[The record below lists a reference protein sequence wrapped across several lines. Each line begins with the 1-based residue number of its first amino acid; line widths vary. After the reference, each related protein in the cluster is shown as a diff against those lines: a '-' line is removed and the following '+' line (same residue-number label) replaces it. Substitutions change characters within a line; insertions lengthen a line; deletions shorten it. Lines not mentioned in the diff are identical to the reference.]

1 MIYNYDITGIY
12 HLVGGIPTP
21 LKKMSSSVGMIIP
34 NIWENNPNV
43 PNHQPVIV
51 AGCGPIPMLCASAFG
66 WRHGQWAT
74 SQTNQH
80 MYVKHPQVDRRRM
93 KRHKLALPI
102 YDIIGHSLA

>member
-1 MIYNYDITGIY
+1 
-12 HLVGGIPTP
+12 
-21 LKKMSSSVGMIIP
+21 MIIP